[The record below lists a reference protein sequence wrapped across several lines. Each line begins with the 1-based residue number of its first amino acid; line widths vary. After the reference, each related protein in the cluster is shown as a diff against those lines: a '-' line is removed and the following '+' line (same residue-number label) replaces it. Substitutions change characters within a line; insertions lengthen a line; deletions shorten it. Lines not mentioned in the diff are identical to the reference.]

1 MKKIIS
7 ALILFLIV
15 FGSSRNSF
23 AQVSQLT
30 IGVDGFTCS
39 LCAKGVE
46 EQFKSLEFVK
56 SVKTDLKKT
65 EFTLTFRD
73 NPKIEISKIREAVD
87 DGGFSVR
94 DIKVVAKGSLKGDA
108 SSGYMLVT
116 SNTPD
121 ISLKDVKGNFSTGD
135 KVSLKG
141 KVNPE
146 ATAIM
151 VTSIKKF

>member
-1 MKKIIS
+1 MKKIII
-7 ALILFLIV
+7 ALIILFIS
-15 FGSSRNSF
+15 GKYTS
-23 AQVSQLT
+23 AQVTQLV

-46 EQFKSLEFVK
+46 EQFKALDFVK

-65 EFTLTFRD
+65 EFTLSFKS
-73 NPKIEISKIREAVD
+73 NPKINVSEIRDAVY

-94 DIKVVAKGSLKGDA
+94 DIKVEATGTIKIDPN
-108 SSGYMLVT
+108 SGYILVT

-121 ISLKDVKGNFSTGD
+121 ISLKDISTNLSDGD

-141 KVNPE
+141 KVNSD
-146 ATAIM
+146 ANSIY
-151 VTSIKKF
+151 VTSIKKM